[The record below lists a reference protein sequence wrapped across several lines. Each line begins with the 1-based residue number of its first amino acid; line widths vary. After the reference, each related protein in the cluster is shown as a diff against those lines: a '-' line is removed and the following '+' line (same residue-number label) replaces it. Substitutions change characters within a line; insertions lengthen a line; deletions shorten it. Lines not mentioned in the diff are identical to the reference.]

1 MNYRK
6 RVAQVWRFKLPLLLF
21 VSEEKIGLRSY
32 LFLKEST
39 QTNLSDFRRKC
50 KAKARGG
57 CCYSKLRHASVS
69 KLNVQLRKVL
79 EKQQQRSSE
88 SLLLLGA
95 KTVTGAGFSSIFLGG
110 GGLRS
115 AFRSSR
121 LGPPLRAPSRSE
133 PAAKRNVENCRAIP
147 RKI

>member
-6 RVAQVWRFKLPLLLF
+6 RVAQVRRFKLPFHLF
-21 VSEEKIGLRSY
+21 VSVEKNRFVQ
-32 LFLKEST
+32 LFIPQRIDPSKPFR
-39 QTNLSDFRRKC
+39 LS
-50 KAKARGG
+50 AKAQGQSKGG
-57 CCYSKLRHASVS
+57 CCFSELRHASVS
-69 KLNVQLRKVL
+69 KLNAQLRKVL
-79 EKQQQRSSE
+79 EKQQRSSE

-95 KTVTGAGFSSIFLGG
+95 KKVTGAGFSSIFLGG

-133 PAAKRNVENCRAIP
+133 PATKRNVENCRAIP